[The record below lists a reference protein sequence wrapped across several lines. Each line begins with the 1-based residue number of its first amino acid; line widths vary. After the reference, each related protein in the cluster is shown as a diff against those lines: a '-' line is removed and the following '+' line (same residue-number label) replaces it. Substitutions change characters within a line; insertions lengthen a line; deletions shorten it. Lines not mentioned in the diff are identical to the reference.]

1 MESWRVFRERA
12 EGGPKKQ
19 NAPALPRRNFLQE
32 QVYHTITYCQ
42 EKFCKIT
49 KKLFTLLFSATWDG
63 LESALELNDEEAKR
77 LRLSM
82 PQGAAA
88 VIHVVACCEG
98 INLWPS
104 RRKKLSKTLLKSA
117 VAKGTNSRKP

>member
-12 EGGPKKQ
+12 EGSPKKQ

-49 KKLFTLLFSATWDG
+49 KKLFTPLFSVTFGVGTD
-63 LESALELNDEEAKR
+63 S
-77 LRLSM
+77 
-82 PQGAAA
+82 AA
-88 VIHVVACCEG
+88 VPPTIYPPTLTRLDPGPSYEGQSPLMIAKPRVIQFNDDAYFWGATGIMAC
-98 INLWPS
+98 S
-104 RRKKLSKTLLKSA
+104 
-117 VAKGTNSRKP
+117 